1 MKPLITFLFFVLV
14 SCSNNNVHLSEN
26 DSPKIKDTVSSKL
39 LISTPNGHIIK
50 LGRKGENFY
59 LQWMQDN
66 QLKTLDSAYYSIE
79 EGQAWTPV
87 FVQENED
94 YIVLQAGCGSPC
106 WIGIFLPLHNND
118 QPKVIN
124 EYLAFNL
131 KSALVA
137 SINNDSIEIINLK
150 SSSKNSYYP
159 GKCESAFPGYCI
171 DTSYIKDNKFIYSWT
186 PETYLNSNKRK
197 LDTLMLN

>member
-1 MKPLITFLFFVLV
+1 
-14 SCSNNNVHLSEN
+14 
-26 DSPKIKDTVSSKL
+26 
-39 LISTPNGHIIK
+39 
-50 LGRKGENFY
+50 
-59 LQWMQDN
+59 MQDN

-137 SINNDSIEIINLK
+137 SINNDSIEKIGETLKVSPVKIQKWKEEALEKISFITLK
-150 SSSKNSYYP
+150 SVSQFENQ
-159 GKCESAFPGYCI
+159 
-171 DTSYIKDNKFIYSWT
+171 
-186 PETYLNSNKRK
+186 ETLTYEIG
-197 LDTLMLN
+197 